1 MSRNIL
7 SNLASGLGRGV
18 LAASTLGLSEF
29 GRSIAEREEL
39 KKQQQRQEL
48 NRILTGLSQPAFAR
62 PGGAEPLPPEQFRQ
76 TQLQQ
81 LSALATPESTE
92 LLAKISPLTQKPV
105 IPLSPAGKIQADVNA
120 GRITPEVGQQLIQ
133 RLTAPRAPLVQIG
146 GEAETA
152 GQKVISEALGKRVV
166 KTTEAGDAAQDTLA
180 SAGVI
185 QSAIDR
191 GISAGPLANFGAFV
205 VELGTQLGFPI
216 NKETIRKATDVR
228 VVNRELSKGALKQVD
243 KMKGN
248 LSNKDLKFVKEI
260 AGRLDEGKATLQEL
274 VDSMVGSSRL
284 ATQVAEVAERGLIEG
299 KKPREITA
307 DISKFKRENSV
318 EDIVATIKAERL
330 QKEQA
335 AGQQQQQ
342 QLQQNPQVQEA
353 LKRGI
358 SLEEIQRFM
367 QTRGIQ

>member
-1 MSRNIL
+1 MARD
-7 SNLASGLGRGV
+7 NLLGR
-18 LAASTLGLSEF
+18 LARGLSGF
-29 GRSIAEREEL
+29 GAGIQDPSFAIKEAQKRRDEE
-39 KKQQQRQEL
+39 QRQEL
-48 NRILTGLSQPAFAR
+48 NRVLSGQSIPAFAR
-62 PGGAEPLPPEQFRQ
+62 PGGAEPLSPAQLQQ

-81 LSALATPESTE
+81 LGALATPESTE

-105 IPLSPAGKIQADVNA
+105 TPFSSVGKIQADITA
-120 GRITPEVGQQLIQ
+120 GRITPKIGQQAIQ
-133 RLTAPRAPLVQIG
+133 RAIAPRAPLVQVG
-146 GEAETA
+146 GKARTEGE
-152 GQKVISEALGKRVV
+152 KVISKALGERVV

-185 QSAIDR
+185 QGAIDR
-191 GISAGPLANFGAFV
+191 DLPAGPLANFGAFV

-216 NKETIRKATDVR
+216 NKETISKATDVR
-228 VVNRELSKGALKQVD
+228 IVNRELSKGALKQVD

-274 VDSMVGSSRL
+274 VDGMIGSSRL

-335 AGQQQQQ
+335 VRQQQQQ

-353 LKRGI
+353 LKRGF

-367 QTRGIQ
+367 QTRGVQ

>member
-1 MSRNIL
+1 MARENLSPFRRGLLRFSEAALGQPNPIL
-7 SNLASGLGRGV
+7 QRQ
-18 LAASTLGLSEF
+18 
-29 GRSIAEREEL
+29 REQE
-39 KKQQQRQEL
+39 QRQEL
-48 NRILTGLSQPAFAR
+48 NRILSGLSQPAFAR

-81 LSALATPESTE
+81 LSALATPEATE

-105 IPLSPAGKIQADVNA
+105 TPVTPFSTVGKIQGDVAA
-120 GRITPEVGQQLIQ
+120 GRITPEIGQQAIQ
-133 RLTAPRAPLVQIG
+133 RAIAPRAPVVQIG
-146 GEAETA
+146 GEARTE
-152 GQKVISEALGKRVV
+152 GEKVISKALGERVV
-166 KTTEAGDAAQDTLA
+166 KTTEAGDLAQDTLA

-185 QSAIDR
+185 QGAIDR
-191 GISAGPLANFGAFV
+191 GLPAGPLANFGAFV

-228 VVNRELSKGALKQVD
+228 VVNRELSKGALNKVE

-318 EDIVATIKAERL
+318 EDIVTTIKAERL

-335 AGQQQQQ
+335 ARQQQQQ

>member
-1 MSRNIL
+1 MSNII
-7 SNLASGLGRGV
+7 SKLGRG
-18 LAASTLGLSEF
+18 LEALGTFGGSEF
-29 GRSIAEREEL
+29 RRVQALERQRIE
-39 KKQQQRQEL
+39 QQRRQEI
-48 NRILTGLSQPAFAR
+48 NRVLSLQSIPAFAR
-62 PGGAEPLPPEQFRQ
+62 PGGAEPLSPQQLRQ

-81 LSALATPESTE
+81 LSAIKGPEATE

-105 IPLSPAGKIQADVNA
+105 TPLSPVGKIQADITA
-120 GRITPEVGQQLIQ
+120 GRITPQIGQQLIQ
-133 RLTAPRAPLVQIG
+133 RATAPRAPLVQIG
-146 GEAETA
+146 GEARTE
-152 GQKVISEALGKRVV
+152 GEKVISKALGERVV

-185 QSAIDR
+185 QGAIDR
-191 GISAGPLANFGAFV
+191 GIAAGPLSNFGAFV
-205 VELGTQLGFPI
+205 IELGTQLGFPI
-216 NKETIRKATDVR
+216 NKETISKATDVR
-228 VVNRELSKGALKQVD
+228 VVNRELSKGALNKVE

-335 AGQQQQQ
+335 ARQQQQQ

-353 LKRGI
+353 PKSGI